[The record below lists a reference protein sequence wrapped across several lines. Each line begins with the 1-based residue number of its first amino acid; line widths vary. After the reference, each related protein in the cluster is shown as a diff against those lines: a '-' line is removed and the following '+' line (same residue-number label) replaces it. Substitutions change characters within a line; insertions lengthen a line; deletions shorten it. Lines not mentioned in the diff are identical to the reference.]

1 MSIAIRLMTG
11 AALGFE
17 INAAPGVY
25 LCIYLGIAEIAFYNE
40 EEMKNE

>member
-1 MSIAIRLMTG
+1 MSLAIRLMAG
-11 AALGFE
+11 FALGFE